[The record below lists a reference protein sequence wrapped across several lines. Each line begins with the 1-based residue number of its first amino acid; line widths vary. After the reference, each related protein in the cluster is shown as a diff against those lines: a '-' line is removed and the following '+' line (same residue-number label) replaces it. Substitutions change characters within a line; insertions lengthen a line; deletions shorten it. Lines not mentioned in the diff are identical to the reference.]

1 MLTQIYKNIILVI
14 IVLILFSA
22 DKPLTANNKPNEN
35 AIKNLIN
42 GINSQNDGLKRS
54 SIYLSGCYKINET
67 VDALVKLIDHEVN
80 ISTKLLIIRSLYN
93 IGDLKGMIKIHDIS
107 LYDEND
113 NVRSIAAAVY
123 QAYLLINT
131 PFDKLV
137 VVQR

>member
-14 IVLILFSA
+14 IVLILFLA

-35 AIKNLIN
+35 AIKSLII

-113 NVRSIAAAVY
+113 NVRSLAAAVY

-137 VVQR
+137 VVQK